1 MQNRLMIVA
10 VGALSLAGAAN
21 AQIWATQAHLYT
33 PGTQEDGSALPVER
47 TDTSK
52 ALGIPENDDSFPD
65 HINFVSLG
73 FGGSLV
79 LSFGQPFKDNI
90 YWYETTWNANT
101 GHFEHANLF
110 VGSGND
116 PSTASYYLVANL
128 SNLIEGVPAS
138 LATVQGNTGITHWKV
153 LNGAPATS
161 KSDGTMWQLQAGWAK
176 NVKGMFVILHGADDT
191 LVSLGQTRHL
201 AAMKTKL
208 GALLSDHS
216 VHVVFPIAE
225 QRTIARMAAGGD
237 ILSRRRSPKRGTI
250 YDIFPELV
258 SLPALIHNP
267 HFSLELLLIHEE
279 QIWRD
284 DGQGSWRRRRWSI
297 YDRRLLATFMSIPL
311 LCAEDFAALL
321 PTNLVDGFDTCTLA
335 AAIGQPVHVAQKM
348 AYCLRHMGIL
358 AVRGKQGNS
367 LLYARCG

>member
-1 MQNRLMIVA
+1 MQNRMMIVA

-138 LATVQGNTGITHWKV
+138 LATVQGNTGISSWNYVKFV
-153 LNGAPATS
+153 DTS
-161 KSDGTMWQLQAGWAK
+161 SFIGLSYADGWDVDG
-176 NVKGMFVILHGADDT
+176 VGADP
-191 LVSLGQTRHL
+191 LPAPGAAALLGLGGLL
-201 AAMKTKL
+201 AA
-208 GALLSDHS
+208 
-216 VHVVFPIAE
+216 
-225 QRTIARMAAGGD
+225 
-237 ILSRRRSPKRGTI
+237 
-250 YDIFPELV
+250 
-258 SLPALIHNP
+258 
-267 HFSLELLLIHEE
+267 
-279 QIWRD
+279 
-284 DGQGSWRRRRWSI
+284 RRRR
-297 YDRRLLATFMSIPL
+297 
-311 LCAEDFAALL
+311 
-321 PTNLVDGFDTCTLA
+321 
-335 AAIGQPVHVAQKM
+335 
-348 AYCLRHMGIL
+348 
-358 AVRGKQGNS
+358 
-367 LLYARCG
+367 

>member
-1 MQNRLMIVA
+1 MPTHIGTLAEKSLHAQLKQLYAAPGDLLEHPLDGYVVDIARPVSPDT
-10 VGALSLAGAAN
+10 GASD
-21 AQIWATQAHLYT
+21 Y
-33 PGTQEDGSALPVER
+33 R
-47 TDTSK
+47 C
-52 ALGIPENDDSFPD
+52 
-65 HINFVSLG
+65 
-73 FGGSLV
+73 
-79 LSFGQPFKDNI
+79 
-90 YWYETTWNANT
+90 
-101 GHFEHANLF
+101 
-110 VGSGND
+110 
-116 PSTASYYLVANL
+116 
-128 SNLIEGVPAS
+128 IE
-138 LATVQGNTGITHWKV
+138 I
-153 LNGAPATS
+153 
-161 KSDGTMWQLQAGWAK
+161 
-176 NVKGMFVILHGADDT
+176 
-191 LVSLGQTRHL
+191 QTRHL

-208 GALLSDHS
+208 GALLATRP
-216 VHVVFPIAE
+216 VHVVLPIAE

-321 PTNLVDGFDTCTLA
+321 PTNLVDGFDTRTLA

-358 AVRGKQGNS
+358 AVTGKQGNA